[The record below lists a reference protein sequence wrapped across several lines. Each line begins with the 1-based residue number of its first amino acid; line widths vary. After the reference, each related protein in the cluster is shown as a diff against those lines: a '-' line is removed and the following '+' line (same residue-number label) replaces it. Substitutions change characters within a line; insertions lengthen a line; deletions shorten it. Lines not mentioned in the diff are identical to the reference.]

1 MRESSPPPQIETRAL
16 KRTGIIALAIAL
28 LIIAGGVTTRI
39 LARQEVKTWTREQSI
54 PTVATIH
61 PTVPDSK
68 RPVSLPGSIEAW
80 AQAPVYARTNGY
92 LKDWSVDIG
101 TPVKAGQVLATID
114 TPEVD
119 QQVQAATA
127 NMATAEAQLKL
138 AESTAARW
146 DRMVAQDAVSKQ
158 EAEEKRGELE
168 VRRAMASAVRAE
180 MDRLRTLQNF
190 RKIVAP
196 FDGVVTSRSTDIGAL
211 IVSGNAARP
220 LFTVADTKKMRI
232 YVRVPQSYVGDIKP
246 GLTAT
251 LSVPEYPGR
260 VFDVKLLNTSEAVS
274 DTTGTMLVQF
284 VANNVD
290 GALKPGAYASVDLA
304 IPGAASAVRVPTSAL
319 LFRRE
324 GTMIA
329 LLDSNSH
336 VKLKPITI
344 AQDFGPEIEVATGLS
359 ANDTV
364 VDSPPE
370 SLEEGDQ
377 VRMLQTSKQPG
388 NAHD

>member
-16 KRTGIIALAIAL
+16 KRTGLFVLAIAL
-28 LIIAGGVTTRI
+28 LIAAGGITSRI
-39 LARQEVKTWTREQSI
+39 LARQEVKAWTREQMV

-101 TPVKAGQVLATID
+101 TPVKSGQVLATID

-127 NMATAEAQLKL
+127 NLATAEAQLKL

-158 EAEEKRGELE
+158 EAEEKRGELD
-168 VRRAMASAVRAE
+168 VRRAMASAARAE

-211 IVSGNAARP
+211 IVSGTGARP
-220 LFTVADTKKMRI
+220 LFTVADTKKIRI
-232 YVRVPQSYVGDIKP
+232 YVRVPQSYISDIKP

-260 VFDVKLLNTSEAVS
+260 VFNVKLLNTSEAVS

-284 VANNVD
+284 VADNAD

-304 IPGAASAVRVPTSAL
+304 IPGGASAVRVPTSAL

-324 GTMIA
+324 GTMVA
-329 LLDSNSH
+329 LLDANAH

-344 AQDFGPEIEVATGLS
+344 TQDFGPEIEVATGLS
-359 ANDTV
+359 MNDTV
-364 VDSPPE
+364 IDSPPE

-377 VRMLQTSKQPG
+377 VRLLQTNKQTG